1 MTSSKYGRNLI
12 LRQKKM
18 LALSRGLQQGSVCP
32 AFEYENTFALH
43 CDKKMWELIIE
54 LVFETGGESERSS
67 ATG

>member
-12 LRQKKM
+12 LRQKKCS
-18 LALSRGLQQGSVCP
+18 LSLGLQQGSVCP

-43 CDKKMWELIIE
+43 CDKKMWELIVE
-54 LVFETGGESERSS
+54 LVFETGRESERSS